1 MAILIGVILA
11 IATTLSS
18 ARIQTINVDF
28 QQTVT
33 AQRLLMLMVQVA
45 VAGLDCNRSEVV
57 QDCLE
62 RLVGE
67 WEPNSCL
74 LCLFYLSTSSTFSNV
89 NCYQNNLDPA
99 V

>member
-1 MAILIGVILA
+1 M
-11 IATTLSS
+11 
-18 ARIQTINVDF
+18 F
-28 QQTVT
+28 
-33 AQRLLMLMVQVA
+33 MVQVA

-74 LCLFYLSTSSTFSNV
+74 LLMVYLSTFSNV

>member
-1 MAILIGVILA
+1 
-11 IATTLSS
+11 
-18 ARIQTINVDF
+18 
-28 QQTVT
+28 
-33 AQRLLMLMVQVA
+33 MLMVQVA

-74 LCLFYLSTSSTFSNV
+74 LRLFHLSSLVMSTVIRTIWTQQSEDKASDSHENGDDGEVSFYLASAKGHF
-89 NCYQNNLDPA
+89 
-99 V
+99 

>member
-1 MAILIGVILA
+1 MCH
-11 IATTLSS
+11 
-18 ARIQTINVDF
+18 QTINVDF

-33 AQRLLMLMVQVA
+33 AQRLLMFMVQVA

-74 LCLFYLSTSSTFSNV
+74 LLMVYLSTFSNV